1 MRVSNGLREHGGRE
15 MKVEIKNSSNS
26 WVDITPWIA
35 WQGLT
40 FSVNSVD
47 SPDAGRDMSGVMHRG
62 MIAVKE
68 KMTVNTVPMKKADVT
83 ILIKL
88 LLPESFSV
96 RVTPYPNT
104 NAAKTM
110 TMYSNNV
117 KTSYIIH
124 RNSGEDLQTL
134 SFPLIEL

>member
-1 MRVSNGLREHGGRE
+1 MT
-15 MKVEIKNSSNS
+15 VEIYDIANSQ
-26 WVDITPWIA
+26 WFDITPWIA
-35 WQGLT
+35 WQGLS

-47 SPDAGRDMSGVMHRG
+47 APDAGRDITGLMHRG
-62 MIAVKE
+62 MVAIKE
-68 KMTVNTVPMKKADVT
+68 KMNINTVQLKRADVKT
-83 ILIKL
+83 LISL
-88 LLPESFSV
+88 LLPESFQV

-117 KTSYIIH
+117 KTTYVIH
-124 RNSGEDLQTL
+124 RESGEDLQSL